1 MDRLDEPDRCWEID
15 FDRPI
20 RFITDYDMA
29 KPTNEDEL
37 RIFNEVISKLM
48 PLSEDGRIKLLQTV
62 ATFLGID
69 ASHFQTSSAA
79 SGGQQ
84 ARIPSSP
91 STFSE
96 KKDISPKEFLLLKQP
111 RNDVERVACLAYY
124 LTHYRNT
131 PEFKTLDISKLNTEA
146 AQPKFSN
153 ASVPVDNARQK
164 AFLVSTTRGNKQL
177 GALGERFVQA
187 LPDREAAKNV
197 MQNLRVRRLD
207 GRKRAVSVRRKR
219 PQW

>member
-1 MDRLDEPDRCWEID
+1 MSKL
-15 FDRPI
+15 
-20 RFITDYDMA
+20 T
-29 KPTNEDEL
+29 KEDEL

-48 PLSEDGRIKLLQTV
+48 PLSEDSRVKLLQTI
-62 ATFLGID
+62 ATFLGIE
-69 ASHFQTSSAA
+69 ASHFQTSSVA

-197 MQNLRVRRLD
+197 MQNLRVRRFRRSKK
-207 GRKRAVSVRRKR
+207 GRVGAEETPAMVT
-219 PQW
+219 

>member
-1 MDRLDEPDRCWEID
+1 
-15 FDRPI
+15 
-20 RFITDYDMA
+20 MA
-29 KPTNEDEL
+29 KPTKEDEL

-48 PLSEDGRIKLLQTV
+48 PLSEEGRVKLLQTV
-62 ATFLGID
+62 ATFLGIEG
-69 ASHFQTSSAA
+69 SHFGASSGVSGQTARASA
-79 SGGQQ
+79 
-84 ARIPSSP
+84 PT

-124 LTHYRNT
+124 LTHYRNV

-164 AFLVSTTRGNKQL
+164 TFLVSTTRGNKQL

-187 LPDREAAKNV
+187 LPDREATKNV
-197 MQNLRVRRLD
+197 MENLRVRRSRRSKK
-207 GRKRAVSVRRKR
+207 GRVSAEEAPAMVT
-219 PQW
+219 

>member
-1 MDRLDEPDRCWEID
+1 
-15 FDRPI
+15 
-20 RFITDYDMA
+20 
-29 KPTNEDEL
+29 
-37 RIFNEVISKLM
+37 M
-48 PLSEDGRIKLLQTV
+48 PLSEDSRVKLLQTI
-62 ATFLGID
+62 ATFLGIE

-84 ARIPSSP
+84 TRISSSP

-96 KKDISPKEFLLLKQP
+96 KKRHFS
-111 RNDVERVACLAYY
+111 ERI
-124 LTHYRNT
+124 LTPQAASQRCRKGSVPCILSDALSEY

-197 MQNLRVRRLD
+197 MQNLRVRRF
-207 GRKRAVSVRRKR
+207 RRSKKSRVSAEETPAMVT
-219 PQW
+219 